1 MDDELKQ
8 AWQAQTSPP
17 RLTADASHVLEEVRR
32 NERQFAAIIFFRDVR
47 EIGVALFMVPVWI
60 IMGIKMRLPWSW
72 WLAIPAMLWVAGFLL
87 VDRKRQRQKQSAPGD
102 SLRGS
107 IESSLAQVEHQIWL
121 LRNVFWWYELP
132 LFAALTAFAAHVA
145 LGAGSS
151 RLETLAGFAVIDSV
165 FALVFW
171 FIYWL
176 NQRAVRKDLEPRRK
190 ELQALLGNLHGS
202 RDAATDRS
210 S

>member
-8 AWQAQTSPP
+8 AWQSQTSAP
-17 RLTADASHVLEEVRR
+17 RVTLDAQLVLDEVRR
-32 NERQFAAIIFFRDVR
+32 NERQFAAIVFFRDVR

-72 WLAIPAMLWVAGFLL
+72 WLAIPAMLLVAGFLL
-87 VDRKRQRQKQSAPGD
+87 VDRKRQRAKRSEPGD
-102 SLRGS
+102 NLRGS

-132 LFAALTAFAAHVA
+132 LFAALTVFAAEVA
-145 LGAGSS
+145 LRAGSS
-151 RLETLAGFAVIDSV
+151 TLETLAGFAVIDGV

-176 NQRAVRKDLEPRRK
+176 NQSAVRKHLEPRRI
-190 ELQALLGNLHGS
+190 ELQTLLEHLRGPDG
-202 RDAATDRS
+202 RS
-210 S
+210 DH